1 MTAPAKK
8 RRFLLRHLPL
18 KNQFHILTACI
29 LALMLLVQGIYFT
42 GYANLTTQREMTTA
56 TRQMT
61 QAAQSIDEAAK
72 HLQAS
77 SSILSYSEYV
87 QELMVSTDPVRS
99 YELYPYVMEMITSIT
114 TSNPNI
120 YSVFLLNNTT
130 RKVSDPVR
138 NDEGMTDTLVDMYD
152 IRSEHFVQ
160 PQFIDHVAG
169 YHDHFYTYVFP
180 IFHSYLTGDGSKIGT
195 GVLVL
200 NIHNLT
206 QLIQVDGATENSV
219 FLLLDQDNRI
229 IVSNKGPSDGSI
241 FTNVFW
247 QEGDA
252 YTVNDALMYNG
263 QKSIAQSQ
271 IIESTGWRIVS
282 IIPAA
287 ELTED
292 IRAVSMT
299 GLAVSFVLVL
309 VMLFMNH
316 LTSKNVSEPV
326 EAIANFL
333 EQRTEDGNLHQRLS
347 IPYRNESGLI
357 AENINL
363 LLEKVEEITQENLN
377 QQTALYDAK
386 LEEKQAHILAM
397 RSQINPHFLYNTL
410 NCLSSIGLAYDVPEV
425 VTISNAMSDI
435 FRYSIKGGH
444 IVTVQQELDCIRK
457 YLQIMDARYPGRF
470 STTFVIDEDLLT
482 CRMLKMI
489 LQPIVENAMYHGL
502 EQIIGHGML
511 RIEGT
516 RIGENEMQFIVEDNG
531 KGMSAEAL
539 AELKASIAEYGS
551 SETSSTTGLGLRNI
565 YRRIRLQLGTQ
576 YGFDIESS
584 EHQGTRV
591 ILRLPLLPEE
601 PDPPPPEH
609 S

>member
-1 MTAPAKK
+1 
-8 RRFLLRHLPL
+8 
-18 KNQFHILTACI
+18 
-29 LALMLLVQGIYFT
+29 
-42 GYANLTTQREMTTA
+42 
-56 TRQMT
+56 
-61 QAAQSIDEAAK
+61 
-72 HLQAS
+72 
-77 SSILSYSEYV
+77 
-87 QELMVSTDPVRS
+87 MVSNDPVRN
-99 YELYPYVMEMITSIT
+99 YELYPYIMEMIISIT

-130 RKVSDPVR
+130 RKISDPAH
-138 NDEGMTDTLVDMYD
+138 NDEGMTDTLMKEHG
-152 IRSEHFVQ
+152 IRNADFVQ

-169 YHDHFYTYVFP
+169 YRDHFYTYVFP
-180 IFHSYLTGDGSKIGT
+180 IFNSYLTSDGSKIGT

-200 NIHNLT
+200 NIHNLMK
-206 QLIQVDGATENSV
+206 LVQVDGATENSV
-219 FLLLDQDNRI
+219 FLLLDQENRI
-229 IVSNKGPSDGSI
+229 IVSNKGPSDGEV
-241 FTNVFW
+241 FTDPFW
-247 QEGDA
+247 QEGDE
-252 YTVNDALMYNG
+252 YTFDDALMYSG
-263 QKSIAQSQ
+263 QKSIAQSR
-271 IIESTGWRIVS
+271 IIKSTGWKIVS
-282 IIPAA
+282 IIPVS

-292 IRAVSMT
+292 IHVVSMT

-309 VMLFMNH
+309 AMLFMNH
-316 LTSKNVSEPV
+316 LTSRNVSEPV
-326 EAIANFL
+326 EAIADFL

-363 LLEKVEEITQENLN
+363 LLEKVEQITQENLN
-377 QQTALYDAK
+377 LQTALYDAK

-410 NCLSSIGLAYDVPEV
+410 TCLSSIGLAYDAPEV

-470 STTFVIDEDLLT
+470 STFFDIEENILE
-482 CRMLKMI
+482 CQMLKMI

-502 EQIIGHGML
+502 EQIIGHGLL
-511 RIEGT
+511 RIEG
-516 RIGENEMQFIVEDNG
+516 RRVGDKEMQFIVEDNG
-531 KGMSAEAL
+531 KGMTAEAL
-539 AELKASIAEYGS
+539 AELKTSIAEYGS
-551 SETSSTTGLGLRNI
+551 SETSSTIGLGLRNI
-565 YRRIRLQLGTQ
+565 YRRVRLQMGTQ

-591 ILRLPLLPEE
+591 ILRLPLLLESPSN
-601 PDPPPPEH
+601 PPEGN